1 MNNVELVHYYY
12 WYLHYDFRLYLHIV
26 QILLP
31 SFFLQLTVVFHWVIV
46 YWVEVV
52 AVLDLHLV
60 EVDLAEVYGDD
71 YVAVYC
77 CECTCFGS

>member
-1 MNNVELVHYYY
+1 MNKVELGHYYY
-12 WYLHYDFRLYLHIV
+12 WCLHYDFRLYLHIV
-26 QILLP
+26 QIPFP
-31 SFFLQLTVVFHWVIV
+31 SFFLQLAVVFHWVIV

-52 AVLDLHLV
+52 AVLDLLLV

-77 CECTCFGS
+77 CE